1 MTMPA
6 DPAFFLQLVQ
16 GILFLAL
23 LTAVSVWDIRY
34 RKIPDVLQAGIAALV
49 FLDFSPE
56 HLAGILCMVP
66 YLLVALCG
74 KQDDGIGGG
83 DVKLAGSTGLVLG
96 LPASLTASM
105 IGLAGFIVYGTGIL
119 AFRRLHGKTENSP
132 FPVGPF
138 LAVGCACAYFM
149 KMGGMVR

>member
-1 MTMPA
+1 MLA
-6 DPAFFLQLVQ
+6 DPAALLQ
-16 GILFLAL
+16 GILFLSLL
-23 LTAVSVWDIRY
+23 LTVSVWDIRY
-34 RKIPDVLQAGIAALV
+34 RKIPDILQAGIAALV

-66 YLLVALCG
+66 YLIVALCCRRNE
-74 KQDDGIGGG
+74 GIGGG

-105 IGLAGFIVYGTGIL
+105 IGLVGFILFGTGIL
-119 AFRRLHGKTENSP
+119 FWKRIHEKRMCSP

-138 LAVGCACAYFM
+138 LAAGCACAYFM
-149 KMGGMVR
+149 KTKGIIL